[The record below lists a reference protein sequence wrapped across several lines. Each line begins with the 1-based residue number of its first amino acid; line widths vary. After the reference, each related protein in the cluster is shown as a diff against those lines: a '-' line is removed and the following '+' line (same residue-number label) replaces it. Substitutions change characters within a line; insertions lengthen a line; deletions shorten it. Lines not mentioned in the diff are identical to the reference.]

1 MRLSDRLSRP
11 LIAGVVLLLGVGLST
26 AVIAETLPWRA
37 QVQSLKGKAAWG
49 TNGEPAQPLKVNSIL
64 PPGSTIRTGPDSSV
78 DLFLGHS
85 AGVVRLGPDT
95 TMSLDKL
102 TMTDTGGD
110 KVVDVQL
117 GLPAGEMFFNVNKLS
132 KASRYEIKVPNGV
145 AGIRGTGGRCRV
157 PPMAQIQNMEL
168 VLVDGSLA
176 FIWTP
181 PGGGAPVPIV
191 MSAPP
196 PVVWRPNEGVKPAPD
211 ELVRSVRQQINQTR
225 TTGAGP
231 NAGPPGPPPGTPAEP
246 PPLSPI
252 NPK

>member
-1 MRLSDRLSRP
+1 M
-11 LIAGVVLLLGVGLST
+11 VGD
-26 AVIAETLPWRA
+26 TLPWRA
-37 QVQSLKGKAAWG
+37 QVQSLKGKATWS
-49 TNGEPAQPLKVNSIL
+49 TNSETAQPLKVNAIV
-64 PPGSTIRTGPDSSV
+64 PPGSTIKTGPDSSV

-95 TMSLDKL
+95 TLSLDKL

-117 GLPAGEMFFNVNKLS
+117 NLPVGDMYFNVNKLS

-157 PPMAQIQNMEL
+157 PPMARIQEMEL

-211 ELVRSVRQQINQTR
+211 EVVRNIRQQINQSKTS
-225 TTGAGP
+225 GGV
-231 NAGPPGPPPGTPAEP
+231 NGGPPGPPPGNPVVP
-246 PPLSPI
+246 PPLSPGTPA
-252 NPK
+252 NP